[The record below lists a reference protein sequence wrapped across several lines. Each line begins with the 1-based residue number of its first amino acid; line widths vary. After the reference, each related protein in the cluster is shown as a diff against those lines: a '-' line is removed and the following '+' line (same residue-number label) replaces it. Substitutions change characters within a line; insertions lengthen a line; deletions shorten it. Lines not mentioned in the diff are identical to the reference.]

1 MAESEVAS
9 EQRRRSTGVVDLL
22 LTTGGLAVVG
32 AVIGI
37 TWAAALRAYMVGLA
51 GSATVFS
58 WWGTFGA
65 ILTPGA
71 ISGALLA
78 VAWRRSAMG
87 RASAWFAFAPAP
99 LAVATFL
106 EPGALWTL
114 LTTGLGGG
122 AIGVVATGLLGGFAA
137 GQRGPVWVRALS
149 GAVWAAMVVGFALT
163 PALVAGLPP
172 TDPRGAWLIVLAVG
186 LMFVLSVACIAPFR
200 STGADAAASA

>member
-1 MAESEVAS
+1 MASA
-9 EQRRRSTGVVDLL
+9 QRRRHKGAVDLL
-22 LTTGGLAVVG
+22 SSTGGLVVVG

-65 ILTPGA
+65 ILIPGA

-78 VAWRRSAMG
+78 VAWQRSNAG
-87 RASAWFAFAPAP
+87 RASAWFAFAPVP
-99 LAVATFL
+99 LAITTFL

-149 GAVWAAMVVGFALT
+149 GAVWVAMVVGFALT
-163 PALVAGLPP
+163 PSLVAELPP

-186 LMFVLSVACIAPFR
+186 LMIVLSLACIAPFR
-200 STGADAAASA
+200 SRETDAAASA

>member
-1 MAESEVAS
+1 MAETRMAS
-9 EQRRRSTGVVDLL
+9 AQVRRRSGVVDVLS
-22 LTTGGLAVVG
+22 TTGGLVVVG
-32 AVIGI
+32 AVIGV

-51 GSATVFS
+51 GVATVFS

-65 ILTPGA
+65 ILIPGA

-78 VAWRRSAMG
+78 VAWRRSHLG

-99 LAVATFL
+99 LAIATFL

-137 GQRGPVWVRALS
+137 GQRGPVWVRALC
-149 GAVWAAMVVGFALT
+149 GVLRAAMVVGFALT
-163 PALVAGLPP
+163 PALVGGLPP
-172 TDPRGAWLIVLAVG
+172 SDPRGTWLIVLAVG
-186 LMFVLSVACIAPFR
+186 LMTVLSLACIAPFR
-200 STGADAAASA
+200 TREADAAASA